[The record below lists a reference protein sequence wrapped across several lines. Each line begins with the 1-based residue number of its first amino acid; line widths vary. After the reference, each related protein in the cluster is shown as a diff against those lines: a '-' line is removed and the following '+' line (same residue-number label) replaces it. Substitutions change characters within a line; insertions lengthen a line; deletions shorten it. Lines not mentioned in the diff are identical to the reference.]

1 MKSYHSI
8 EKNVQDYLGQHIFAF
23 DKIDGSNFR
32 AEWDRKTSKKQFL
45 SHNGFS
51 KFGTRTQL
59 IGTSDPFTEAVDIFM
74 DKYSEPLDYKFNND
88 KIFRGVDKI
97 TVYSEFFGPSSFAG
111 QHNWEEEH
119 DVTMFDMFLYKK
131 DFLKPRDFI
140 DLFEHLGIP
149 DLVYEGP
156 LNESFIKDI
165 VSNYYDLK
173 EGVVI
178 KGVSEGKVFMSK
190 IKTQKWLDEV
200 REKYGVNNNI
210 E

>member
-1 MKSYHSI
+1 
-8 EKNVQDYLGQHIFAF
+8 
-23 DKIDGSNFR
+23 
-32 AEWDRKTSKKQFL
+32 
-45 SHNGFS
+45 
-51 KFGTRTQL
+51 
-59 IGTSDPFTEAVDIFM
+59 
-74 DKYSEPLDYKFNND
+74 
-88 KIFRGVDKI
+88 
-97 TVYSEFFGPSSFAG
+97 
-111 QHNWEEEH
+111 
-119 DVTMFDMFLYKK
+119 MFLYKK